1 MCIYIYIYIYIYVCV
16 CIFLFIFS
24 FRDLYGK
31 ACCNGPSAPSGF
43 GG

>member
-1 MCIYIYIYIYIYVCV
+1 MYIYIYVCV
-16 CIFLFIFS
+16 CVCVCVCVFLFLFS
-24 FRDLYGK
+24 FRDLYSK